1 MNQIE
6 IRNANINDTKEIVQ
20 LIIDSWNKTYKG
32 IISQIYLDHMK
43 KNKNEML
50 KKMTD
55 EFNKKVIVVATYN
68 NEIVAF
74 SEFTFSNEFS
84 LDLDIDCELCRLY
97 VKNSYQKLGIGT
109 ILYEYVVNLLRKENK
124 KKMGVWCIKNNVP
137 AILFYK
143 NKGGQIIKETNFTLS
158 GDKEI
163 YKMIALTFDL

>member
-55 EFNKKVIVVATYN
+55 EFNKKVVTIKDVNTRKQQ
-68 NEIVAF
+68 
-74 SEFTFSNEFS
+74 T
-84 LDLDIDCELCRLY
+84 LKLPEL
-97 VKNSYQKLGIGT
+97 
-109 ILYEYVVNLLRKENK
+109 LLF
-124 KKMGVWCIKNNVP
+124 IK
-137 AILFYK
+137 
-143 NKGGQIIKETNFTLS
+143 
-158 GDKEI
+158 
-163 YKMIALTFDL
+163 